1 MAKEKTFE
9 ELVALAVKALESGR
23 PQKAVRN
30 LVDDAASAGSSA
42 VSAGSSAVSGA
53 ASAVKKALKK
63 LKGEAKPPKVVAP
76 KVASVAEAAKTAGA
90 VPKVLTRAEQKA
102 ANRAANQIKDAE
114 RRAVQGGTPAERA
127 ALKAERKAKNR
138 DAYKSKEKQIIDE
151 RYSPKSQRE
160 LGTPVLMNKTEKS
173 LNAIEQKE
181 RLISNQGGS
190 FDARVTKEFER
201 MLKSITDDGYKL
213 NKSEMKSLYASVK
226 ADIKEESGRNLSVM
240 KENFADRMK
249 NLNKLT
255 PQEMDTEA
263 GRLFFRQSS
272 KQQEI
277 GNKVLDTRNRAQI
290 LADKS
295 VSDAAEA
302 AAAAKA
308 SKARLAERG
317 TGKERGPREPKPFV
331 ESESGLRLQAQQREN
346 AAKTARQSRKDV
358 ELHNSK
364 KIYTEEELKNTRIV
378 EQSRAA
384 SDTAKSQKKTYEGMG
399 DIKGEPLRYGQ
410 RGETLEQLNV
420 RLAAHQAKVAKELKA
435 KKASKAPKKK

>member
-30 LVDDAASAGSSA
+30 LVDDAAGAVSPA
-42 VSAGSSAVSGA
+42 VSAI
-53 ASAVKKALKK
+53 KKAIKTV
-63 LKGEAKPPKVVAP
+63 KGQAKPPKVVAP
-76 KVASVAEAAKTAGA
+76 KTSVAQAAKTAVA
-90 VPKVLTRAEQKA
+90 APKVLTRAEQKA
-102 ANRAANQIKDAE
+102 ANRVANQIKDAE
-114 RRAVQGGTPAERA
+114 KRAVQGGTPAERA
-127 ALKAERKAKNR
+127 AAKAERKAKNR
-138 DAYKSKEKQIIDE
+138 AAFKDKEKQIIDE
-151 RYSPKSQRE
+151 RYSPKTQRE
-160 LGTPVLMNKTEKS
+160 SGTPLLMKKTEKS

-190 FDARVTKEFER
+190 FDARVEKLFESR
-201 MLKSITDDGYKL
+201 LKSLTDDGYKL
-213 NKSEMKSLYASVK
+213 DKSEMKSMYASIK
-226 ADIKEESGRNLSVM
+226 AEVKEESGRNLPVM

-249 NLNKLT
+249 NLGKLT

-272 KQQEI
+272 KQQKI

-317 TGKERGPREPKPFV
+317 TGKERGPREYKPFV
-331 ESESGLRLQAQQREN
+331 ESESGLRLQAQQRAN
-346 AAKTARQSRKDV
+346 AAKAARQSRKDV
-358 ELHNSK
+358 ELHSSK
-364 KIYTEEELKNTRIV
+364 KPYTEEELKSVRIV
-378 EQSRAA
+378 EKSRFAD
-384 SDTAKSQKKTYEGMG
+384 DTAKSQKKTYAGMG
-399 DIKGEPLRYGQ
+399 DIKGEPVRSGV
-410 RGETLEQLNV
+410 RGETTEQLNV
-420 RLAAHQAKVAKELKA
+420 RIAAQQAKVAKELKA
-435 KKASKAPKKK
+435 KKASKASKKK

>member
-42 VSAGSSAVSGA
+42 VSAI
-53 ASAVKKALKK
+53 KKALKSQ
-63 LKGEAKPPKVVAP
+63 AKPPKVVAP
-76 KVASVAEAAKTAGA
+76 KVAEVVKTAKTAVA
-90 VPKVLTRAEQKA
+90 APKVLTKAERRLQNQA
-102 ANRAANQIKDAE
+102 ADAE
-114 RRAVQGGTPAERA
+114 KRAVQGGTPAERA
-127 ALKAERKAKNR
+127 AAKAERKAKNR
-138 DAYKSKEKQIIDE
+138 AAYKDKEKQIIDE
-151 RYSPKSQRE
+151 RYSPKTQRE
-160 LGTPVLMNKTEKS
+160 SGTPILMNKTEKS

-181 RLISNQGGS
+181 RLMSNQGGS
-190 FDARVTKEFER
+190 FDARVEKLFESR
-201 MLKSITDDGYKL
+201 LKSLTDDGYKL
-213 NKSEMKSLYASVK
+213 DKSEMKSMYASIK
-226 ADIKEESGRNLSVM
+226 AEVKEESARNLPVM

-249 NLNKLT
+249 NLGKLT

-272 KQQEI
+272 KQQQI
-277 GNKVLDTRNRAQI
+277 GNKVLDTRSRAQI

-317 TGKERGPREPKPFV
+317 TGKERGPRESKPFK
-331 ESESGLRLQAQQREN
+331 ESESGLRLQAAQREN
-346 AAKTARQSRKDV
+346 AAKAARQSRKDV
-358 ELHNSK
+358 ELHSSK
-364 KIYTEEELKNTRIV
+364 KPYTEEELKSVRIV
-378 EQSRAA
+378 EKSRAA